1 MSGFLLTLGIA
12 IYKHFHNKEVIIKQF
27 KNKEGLT
34 VKNFFNFIFMR
45 SQFFFKKEK
54 KISPKDIFS
63 PSLLMRSVLFL
74 DVRP

>member
-54 KISPKDIFS
+54 KNQSQGYILSFFINEECTLP
-63 PSLLMRSVLFL
+63 
-74 DVRP
+74 